1 MKRLGRLL
9 LLLIV
14 AWGSPSW
21 IAAGAEEPA
30 KAEALRT
37 AEDVAGTRRALIVCG
52 LPGDDEHRTLL
63 AGAVAKIAQAL
74 TERCGFG
81 AADVWLRFG
90 DEAPG
95 AEGFGTTTNR
105 GPANRAA
112 IEADVAELRRR
123 LGPEDALW
131 VIVLGHGHYDGRNT
145 HVNLPGPDING
156 PELGKIFAGIPAR
169 EQVFFLTTSAS
180 GYLLKP
186 LSAPGR
192 VVITATEPDRELNE
206 TLFPLALADVLAAPP
221 PEADRDKQ
229 GGISLLELYLAVVMD
244 VLQRY
249 ATAEGISTEH
259 ARLDDNGDGRGTEV
273 QLRYLPLELRE
284 PVRKNEKKK
293 EKDKAKP
300 KETEVK
306 LGPKDDGARAATI
319 RVDRPAGQG
328 ASGGAGPRDPRST
341 R

>member
-1 MKRLGRLL
+1 MSGSGSGTKPQGRN
-9 LLLIV
+9 
-14 AWGSPSW
+14 GSARP
-21 IAAGAEEPA
+21 
-30 KAEALRT
+30 RT
-37 AEDVAGTRRALIVCG
+37 GGR
-52 LPGDDEHRTLL
+52 P
-63 AGAVAKIAQAL
+63 
-74 TERCGFG
+74 
-81 AADVWLRFG
+81 
-90 DEAPG
+90 
-95 AEGFGTTTNR
+95 
-105 GPANRAA
+105 NRAA

-131 VIVLGHGHYDGRNT
+131 VIVLGHGHYDGRNA

-221 PEADRDKQ
+221 PEADRDKD
-229 GGISLLELYLAVVMD
+229 GTLSLLELYLAVVID

-249 ATAEGISTEH
+249 ATAEEISTEH

-300 KETEVK
+300 AETEVK